1 MADKC
6 YSLNCIGTDS
16 TQPVICYCC
25 KNGFHLGCMQI
36 IQSAKNIFVTKNI
49 VFMCDSCLNNG
60 PLSPKRKQSTSTF
73 TQATINTD
81 EGGFSLKRAVSSPQ
95 IAVRKKTDD
104 MKELKETI
112 KSLENEIKR
121 NTSVLGELHS
131 SFGLMQG
138 SVEKQQTTVTQLE
151 STVKKSFAD
160 VVGPSGMPLKSRIL
174 TDKPSSSSQQTT
186 TTKTTSSNKKS
197 TDTRPRSVDEKTK
210 TAIKNRKL
218 MSGNKAVAHEFGVA
232 TTQMANKPKPARIE
246 LPNSIHVSRCK
257 IDFTAENLVAYIKEQ
272 MPSLNTKHVAA
283 HILIPKG
290 KELEN
295 LSFVSF
301 RLRCT
306 AELFDQLSSPD
317 FWPSSVFIGEFYDKP
332 KQRKF
337 GDFVQ
342 EKIDMLNKSTNGESN
357 EPEIHTDSKNETA
370 NTAAT
375 DNVTIMDT
383 SMELTNAEKE
393 KIQQQ
398 KQQN

>member
-1 MADKC
+1 
-6 YSLNCIGTDS
+6 
-16 TQPVICYCC
+16 
-25 KNGFHLGCMQI
+25 
-36 IQSAKNIFVTKNI
+36 
-49 VFMCDSCLNNG
+49 
-60 PLSPKRKQSTSTF
+60 
-73 TQATINTD
+73 
-81 EGGFSLKRAVSSPQ
+81 
-95 IAVRKKTDD
+95 
-104 MKELKETI
+104 MK
-112 KSLENEIKR
+112 
-121 NTSVLGELHS
+121 
-131 SFGLMQG
+131 G
-138 SVEKQQTTVTQLE
+138 SVENQQSTVTQLE

-160 VVGPSGMPLKSRIL
+160 VVGTSGMPLKSRIL
-174 TDKPSSSSQQTT
+174 TDPPSSNQQTT
-186 TTKTTSSNKKS
+186 TTKTASSTKKS

-232 TTQMANKPKPARIE
+232 TTQMAANKPKPARIE
-246 LPNSIHVSRCK
+246 LPNSIYVYRCK

-357 EPEIHTDSKNETA
+357 EPEISTNSKNETA

-375 DNVTIMDT
+375 GNVTIMDT

-393 KIQQQ
+393 MIQQQ
-398 KQQN
+398 QLQN